1 MSKAPKTR
9 GRRGRRN
16 ISRLFCLYTTRNRK
30 PKKWH
35 PVFDYPRVRGIS
47 IPLTV
52 NARGLWGRDCRVRR
66 VVRRVRESPWHFDP
80 ADRKCARD
88 LGTRLSGPMPWMHRR
103 MHHLYFTLYPYKSAV
118 RSFVSIHVPIHEV
131 STFVSERKNVVR
143 LLLHFQEFRKLSVA
157 FLPRNQERKTFT
169 TIVSS

>member
-1 MSKAPKTR
+1 MLSSQTVEHAFRACALK
-9 GRRGRRN
+9 
-16 ISRLFCLYTTRNRK
+16 NRK

-35 PVFDYPRVRGIS
+35 PVFGYP
-47 IPLTV
+47 
-52 NARGLWGRDCRVRR
+52 RVRR
-66 VVRRVRESPWHFDP
+66 VVRRGLRRVRESPWHFDP

-131 STFVSERKNVVR
+131 PTFVSERKNVVR